1 MTQEKR
7 RQMYSIVHY
16 IAEFMDSQRTTS
28 ARTINIWRKSTLLSW
43 KKKEFISNVPTFK
56 PKHWQFIIKKQ
67 LRVYDI
73 KHYMSTSCWPKLSI
87 QCKSLCFFFLRPQ
100 VIHWYFYYHDILSV
114 LAYYIESMTLLVFFP
129 LSMVATF
136 ILSIL
141 NKHKT

>member
-28 ARTINIWRKSTLLSW
+28 ARTINIWRKSRLLSW

-73 KHYMSTSCWPKLSI
+73 KHYMSTYCWPKLSI
-87 QCKSLCFFFLRPQ
+87 QCKSLCFFFWGRKWF
-100 VIHWYFYYHDILSV
+100 IDIF
-114 LAYYIESMTLLVFFP
+114 IIMIFCRCLLIISRVWHHEFFS
-129 LSMVATF
+129 LWVW
-136 ILSIL
+136 
-141 NKHKT
+141 

>member
-73 KHYMSTSCWPKLSI
+73 KHYMSTYCWPKLSI
-87 QCKSLCFFFLRPQ
+87 QCKSLCFFLRPQ